1 MKRITRNRHYFS
13 LGVIH
18 FEIYA
23 ECNEEANVATP
34 CDGKAIGTLTDVLD
48 VERQE
53 IKRLRKLRMAELPAD
68 APVVGLAF
76 SGGGIR
82 SATIPT
88 GHESLAPPEA
98 VGQLSEQFKVL
109 IGRLVPAEPLNGIL
123 RTAEPHVRGLDGG
136 HVRQDHI
143 GEGFRAHV
151 RNEVAVN
158 ALPDEIER
166 SPRSD

>member
-82 SATIPT
+82 SATINL
-88 GHESLAPPEA
+88 GMLQGLAK
-98 VGQLSEQFKVL
+98 F
-109 IGRLVPAEPLNGIL
+109 
-123 RTAEPHVRGLDGG
+123 GLLKRIDY
-136 HVRQDHI
+136 
-143 GEGFRAHV
+143 
-151 RNEVAVN
+151 
-158 ALPDEIER
+158 L
-166 SPRSD
+166 